1 MIKKVLS
8 FVLCFMILMST
19 MAFAAS
25 FQDVTKESH
34 SWAYDA
40 IYEMA
45 DKGIINGISETE
57 FAPDVNVTKVQ
68 AMLLISRILG
78 YNTTAVSDNINSIY
92 SVYADDLSDLD
103 TIYKK
108 ELAYLIFRDVFTVEE
123 ILEADLGAPLSR
135 EEAALYITKAADG
148 VEEMNDISVVL
159 NTYADDGDISED
171 YRKAVY
177 YVRDQELMNGTGD
190 NNFSPKSNVTR
201 AQMATLLYRVM
212 DTIDITITKGTID
225 SVNVTENTAKI
236 FVVTNTY
243 EIDSDVL
250 IRNRGVEIAPKDL
263 FDGSHAI
270 VKMIDNKI
278 VEVDTFFDVPEIT
291 DTVDGEVKSVN
302 TAKSSLQLKNPDTG
316 EIITYELS
324 GKSKI
329 VVNGSD
335 GTLAHVRTGDYAVLD
350 LNQYNKIVNLTV
362 LESSAKLSDVIVND
376 IIIEDTHVVLELK
389 NAAGRTDFYAI
400 NSDNIVI
407 KKNGTKVEFSALG
420 VGDKLSSVS
429 LKYNRI
435 VEIEAFSEIKS
446 TSGTISEIVI
456 SADSSVT
463 LLNGNVPSTFK
474 IGKDTKFYVF
484 GEAKTIYDLRL
495 AQYAK
500 VTLDGSV
507 VSKIEVS
514 TQSQNANVTG
524 IVQSVN
530 TTANLVTVV
539 DGDGNSVAI
548 YVSNTKTK
556 IIDNNSTSTLSKSI
570 KDIKAGSTVT
580 CIGVLTNGVFEA
592 QTIVIT
598 K

>member
-1 MIKKVLS
+1 MVKKVLS
-8 FVLCFMILMST
+8 FVLCFMILMSS

-25 FQDVTKESH
+25 FSDVTKESH

-40 IYEMA
+40 IYDMA

-68 AMLLISRILG
+68 AMLLIARILG
-78 YNTTAVSDNINSIY
+78 YNTTAVTDNINSIY
-92 SVYADDLSDLD
+92 SVYSEDLTDLD

-108 ELAYLIFRDVFTVEE
+108 ELAYLIFRDVFTAEE
-123 ILEADLGAPLSR
+123 ILDADLDAPLSR

-148 VEEMNDISVVL
+148 VEEMNAISVVL
-159 NTYADDGDISED
+159 NTFADDTDISED
-171 YRKAVY
+171 FRKAVY

-190 NNFSPKSNVTR
+190 NNFSPKENVTR
-201 AQMATLLYRVM
+201 AQMATLLYRMM
-212 DTIDITITKGTID
+212 DNIDITITKGTVD
-225 SVNVTENTAKI
+225 SVSVTENTAKI

-243 EIDSDVL
+243 DISADVL
-250 IRNRGVEIAPKDL
+250 VRNRGVEIEPKDL
-263 FDGSHAI
+263 FAGSHAI
-270 VKMIDNKI
+270 VKMIDNQI
-278 VEVDTFFDVPEIT
+278 VEVDTFFDLPEIT

-302 TAKSSLQLKNPDTG
+302 TAQSSLQLKNPDTG
-316 EIITYELS
+316 EITTYELS

-335 GTLAHVRTGDYAVLD
+335 GTLAHVRSGDYAVLD
-350 LNQYNKIVNLTV
+350 LNQYNKIVNLTIS
-362 LESSAKLSDVIVND
+362 ESSAKLSDVTIDD
-376 IIIEDTHVVLELK
+376 IIIEDTHVVLKLK
-389 NAAGRTDFYAI
+389 DSKGKTEAYTI
-400 NSDNIVI
+400 NSDNATI

-420 VGDKLSSVS
+420 VGDKLSGVS

-463 LLNGNVPSTFK
+463 LMNGNVPNTFK

-484 GEAKTIYDLRL
+484 GEVKTIYDLRL
-495 AQYAK
+495 AQFAK
-500 VTLDGSV
+500 VTLDGAT

-514 TQSQNANVTG
+514 TQSQNANETG
-524 IVQSVN
+524 TVQSVN
-530 TTANLVTVV
+530 TTANLVTILNT
-539 DGDGNSVAI
+539 DGNSVAI
-548 YVSNTKTK
+548 YVSPSKTK
-556 IIDNNSTSTLSKSI
+556 IIDNNSASTLSKSI
-570 KDIKAGSTVT
+570 KDIKAGDTVT
-580 CIGVLTNGVFEA
+580 CIGILTNGVFEA

>member
-1 MIKKVLS
+1 MIKRILS
-8 FVLCFMILMST
+8 FVLCIMILAST

-25 FQDVTKESH
+25 FKDVTKESH

-40 IYEMA
+40 IYDMA
-45 DKGIINGISETE
+45 DRGIINGISETE

-68 AMLLISRILG
+68 AMLLIARILG

-92 SVYADDLSDLD
+92 SVYADDLAELN

-108 ELAYLIFRDVFTVEE
+108 ELAYLIFRDVFSVDE
-123 ILEADLGAPLSR
+123 ILEAKLEAPLSR

-148 VEEMNDISVVL
+148 VEEMNAITVVL
-159 NTYADDGDISED
+159 NTFADDAEISED
-171 YRKAVY
+171 FRKAVY

-190 NNFSPKSNVTR
+190 NNFSPKTNVTR
-201 AQMATLLYRVM
+201 AQMATLLYRMM
-212 DTIDITITKGTID
+212 DNIDITITKGTVD
-225 SVNVTENTAKI
+225 SINISENTAKI

-243 EIDSDVL
+243 DIGEDVL
-250 IRNRGVEIAPKDL
+250 IRNRGVEIEPKDL
-263 FDGSHAI
+263 FAGSHAV

-278 VEVDTFFDVPEIT
+278 VAVDTFFDLPEVT

-302 TAKSSLQLKNPDTG
+302 TSQSSLQLKNPDTG

-335 GTLAHVRTGDYAVLD
+335 GTLAHVRSGDYAVLD
-350 LNQYNKIVNLTV
+350 LNQYNKIVNLTITDA
-362 LESSAKLSDVIVND
+362 SGKLSDVTISDIV
-376 IIIEDTHVVLELK
+376 IEDTHVVLKLK
-389 NAAGRTDFYAI
+389 NAAGHVEAYTI
-400 NSDNIVI
+400 SSDAVI
-407 KKNGTKVEFSALG
+407 KKNGSKVEFSALG
-420 VGDKLSSVS
+420 VGDKLSGVT
-429 LKYNRI
+429 LKFNRI

-446 TSGTISEIVI
+446 TSGTISEILI
-456 SADSSVT
+456 SADSKVT
-463 LLNGNVPSTFK
+463 LMNGNVPNSFS

-484 GEAKTIYDLRL
+484 GEVKTIYDLRL
-495 AQYAK
+495 GQFAK
-500 VTLDGSV
+500 VTLDGAT
-507 VSKIEVS
+507 VSKVEVS
-514 TQSQNANVTG
+514 TQSQSANATG

-530 TTANLVTVV
+530 TTANVISVIDT
-539 DGDGNSVAI
+539 DGNNVSV
-548 YVSNTKTK
+548 YVSPSKTK
-556 IIDNNSTSTLSKSI
+556 IIDNNSTSALSKSI
-570 KDIKAGSTVT
+570 KDIKAGDAVV

>member
-1 MIKKVLS
+1 MVKKVLS
-8 FVLCFMILMST
+8 FVLCFMILMSS

-40 IYEMA
+40 IYDMA

-68 AMLLISRILG
+68 AMLLIARILG
-78 YNTTAVSDNINSIY
+78 YNTTAVTDNINSIY
-92 SVYADDLSDLD
+92 SVYSEDLSDLD

-108 ELAYLIFRDVFTVEE
+108 ELAYLIFRDVFTADE
-123 ILEADLGAPLSR
+123 ILDTDLDAPLSR

-159 NTYADDGDISED
+159 NTFADDTDISED
-171 YRKAVY
+171 FRKAVY

-190 NNFSPKSNVTR
+190 NNFSPKANVTR
-201 AQMATLLYRVM
+201 AQMATLLYRMM
-212 DTIDITITKGTID
+212 DTIDITITKGTVD

-243 EIDSDVL
+243 DIASDVL
-250 IRNRGVEIAPKDL
+250 VRNRGVEIAPKDL
-263 FDGSHAI
+263 FTGSHAI
-270 VKMIDNKI
+270 VKMIDNQI
-278 VEVDTFFDVPEIT
+278 VEVDTFIDLPEIT
-291 DTVDGEVKSVN
+291 GTVDGEVKSVN
-302 TAKSSLQLKNPDTG
+302 TAKSSLQMKNPDTG
-316 EIITYELS
+316 EIVTYELS

-335 GTLAHVRTGDYAVLD
+335 GTLAHVRSGDYAVLD
-350 LNQYNKIVNLTV
+350 LDQYNKIVNLTIS
-362 LESSAKLSDVIVND
+362 ESSKKLSDVTIAD
-376 IIIEDTHVVLELK
+376 ILIEDTHVVLKLK
-389 NAAGRTDFYAI
+389 DSKGTTEAYTI
-400 NSDNIVI
+400 NSDNATI

-420 VGDKLSSVS
+420 VGDKLSGVS

-446 TSGTISEIVI
+446 TSGSISEIVI

-463 LLNGNVPSTFK
+463 LMNGNVPNTFK

-484 GEAKTIYDLRL
+484 GEVKTIYDLRL
-495 AQYAK
+495 SQFAK
-500 VTLDGSV
+500 VTLDGAT

-514 TQSQNANVTG
+514 TQSQNANETG

-530 TTANLVTVV
+530 TTANLVTILNT
-539 DGDGNSVAI
+539 DGNSVAI
-548 YVSNTKTK
+548 YVSSSKTK

-570 KDIKAGSTVT
+570 RDIKAGDTVT
-580 CIGVLTNGVFEA
+580 CIGILTNGVFEA